1 MLHLGRRKCSCDES
15 DEGDVLALED
25 LPAVLESAHRRLP
38 GADGRS

>member
-1 MLHLGRRKCSCDES
+1 MLHLGRRKRSCDEG